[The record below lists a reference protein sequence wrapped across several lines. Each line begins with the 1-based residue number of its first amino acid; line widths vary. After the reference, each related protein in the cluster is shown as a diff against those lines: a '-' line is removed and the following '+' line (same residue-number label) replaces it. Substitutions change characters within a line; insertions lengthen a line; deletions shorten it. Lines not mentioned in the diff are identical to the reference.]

1 MAKSTRV
8 KWVHNL
14 RVDLLE
20 GDPVSKEAREGVL
33 MANNNSNAKKDTK
46 IRREATSEAG
56 YWSVWRLM
64 NR

>member
-20 GDPVSKEAREGVL
+20 GDPVSKEAREGG
-33 MANNNSNAKKDTK
+33 AYG
-46 IRREATSEAG
+46 E
-56 YWSVWRLM
+56 
-64 NR
+64 